1 MLVQVFH
8 GSQVGFFE
16 LAASLL
22 PVFLL
27 AGIVTERVSPSRSES
42 YSRILS
48 HVGLIPAFA
57 LLALVAEFLSINS
70 VATGN
75 SVAIFRWFVC
85 VALVASMVLV
95 VFLLWIPWWQSLY
108 DKDPISAKKYK
119 RLFNWSVIPLAIIG
133 VLLLGQ
139 GVENGVAVEGA
150 NTYEHRYER
159 NDSAQAALRRHAQ
172 DLTVEALGVRAQIG
186 MARAEGRSP
195 AAISGLVKERRELK
209 RLLGEASGE
218 QVELSQE
225 ARRLKRELDG

>member
-1 MLVQVFH
+1 
-8 GSQVGFFE
+8 
-16 LAASLL
+16 
-22 PVFLL
+22 
-27 AGIVTERVSPSRSES
+27 
-42 YSRILS
+42 
-48 HVGLIPAFA
+48 
-57 LLALVAEFLSINS
+57 
-70 VATGN
+70 
-75 SVAIFRWFVC
+75 
-85 VALVASMVLV
+85 MVLV

-225 ARRLKRELDG
+225 AIRLKRELDG

>member
-8 GSQVGFFE
+8 GSQIGFFE

-150 NTYEHRYER
+150 NTYEHRYSEMTR
-159 NDSAQAALRRHAQ
+159 PRRPFVVTPRTSRLRPWACGRRSGWHARK
-172 DLTVEALGVRAQIG
+172 G
-186 MARAEGRSP
+186 GRPRPSP
-195 AAISGLVKERRELK
+195 AWSRRGANSNAFSEK
-209 RLLGEASGE
+209 PPANRWNSPRKPDA
-218 QVELSQE
+218 
-225 ARRLKRELDG
+225 